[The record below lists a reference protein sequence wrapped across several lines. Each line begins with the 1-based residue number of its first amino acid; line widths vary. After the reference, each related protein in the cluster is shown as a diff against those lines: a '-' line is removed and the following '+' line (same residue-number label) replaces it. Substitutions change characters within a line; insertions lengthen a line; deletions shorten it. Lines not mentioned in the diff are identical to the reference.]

1 MDLRAQILHAT
12 CECSRQDKR
21 SMTGVCMSGIT
32 VTSDT
37 YFLQFNVDFSLIYLA
52 NSFVRSGTL
61 FRATFATG
69 EYEEFRGEEFTYD
82 ADGKLIA
89 GTITNYATYQ
99 ADGKQLVLIEGRP
112 VDATLLA
119 DAAET
124 YELDDDARVLMEVL
138 KGDDTLSGGKY
149 ADVLAGFDGSDL
161 LKGRAGHDSLYGY
174 DGNDTLIGGE
184 GMDRIDGG
192 QGIDIASYV
201 YAAAGVTAS
210 LAAPASNTNE
220 AQGDR
225 YFSIENLTGSRF
237 SDVLTGDT
245 SGNSLWGLD
254 GNDTLMG
261 GAGNDKLYGGEG
273 ADQLLGGAGA
283 DRFIFKTITES
294 RTAFD
299 TILDFIPDEGDR
311 IDLSAIDAIAD
322 VAGDQA
328 FTLVKTAFTGTAGE
342 LRYYKGTS
350 DTYIYGDVNGDM
362 VTDIKIRL
370 DGAVTLT
377 KDYFIL

>member
-1 MDLRAQILHAT
+1 
-12 CECSRQDKR
+12 
-21 SMTGVCMSGIT
+21 MTGVCMSGIT
-32 VTSDT
+32 VSSDT

-69 EYEEFRGEEFTYD
+69 EYEEFRGEGFGYD

-112 VDATLLA
+112 VGATLLA

-149 ADVLAGFDGSDL
+149 SDVLAGFDGKDL

-210 LAAPASNTNE
+210 LAAPGSNTNE

-225 YFSIENLTGSRF
+225 YFSVENLTGSRF
-237 SDVLTGDT
+237 SDVLTGDS
-245 SGNSLWGLD
+245 SGNTLWGLD

-283 DRFIFKTITES
+283 DRFIFKTMTES

-299 TILDFIPDEGDR
+299 TILDFIPGEADR

-328 FTLVKTAFTGTAGE
+328 FTFVKTAFTGTAGE

-362 VTDIKIRL
+362 ITDIKIRL
-370 DGAVTLT
+370 DGSITLT